1 MSQSD
6 VYSYMSLK
14 YSTSQIILLLRKEA
28 GLSQEKLAEKAGVH
42 RTYISQL
49 ERGIKSPTIPILFKL
64 AQGLNTKPSDIISLI
79 EEIND
84 GI

>member
-1 MSQSD
+1 
-6 VYSYMSLK
+6 MSLK
-14 YSTSQIILLLRKEA
+14 NSISQIILLLRKEA
-28 GLSQEKLAEKAGVH
+28 GISQEKLAEKAGVH

-64 AQGLNTKPSDIISLI
+64 AQGLNTKPSDIVLLI
-79 EEIND
+79 EEFND

>member
-1 MSQSD
+1 
-6 VYSYMSLK
+6 MSLND
-14 YSTSQIILLLRKEA
+14 SISRTILFLRKEA

-49 ERGIKSPTIPILFKL
+49 ERGIKSPTLPILFKL
-64 AQGLNTKPSDIISLI
+64 AQGLNKKPSEIISLI
-79 EEIND
+79 EEASN